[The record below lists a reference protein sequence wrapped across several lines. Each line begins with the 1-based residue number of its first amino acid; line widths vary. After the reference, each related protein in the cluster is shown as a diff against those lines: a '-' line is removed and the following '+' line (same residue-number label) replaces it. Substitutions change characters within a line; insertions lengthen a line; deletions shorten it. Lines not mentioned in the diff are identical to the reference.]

1 MRGRRRRAPAW
12 AAGSWPWTARRC
24 AAPGGSYGDLVG
36 AKAWGSRL
44 FSRLADR
51 LLRLSIS
58 DSTNAF
64 RAFRR
69 DLFEELPLSRDDF
82 AISLEMVL
90 QCNALGRRIEQTP
103 TSYTVRRRGVAH
115 FPAFRMGALYLY
127 LTFRAWA
134 ARRTRRGRVR

>member
-1 MRGRRRRAPAW
+1 
-12 AAGSWPWTARRC
+12 
-24 AAPGGSYGDLVG
+24 LVG